1 MTNALRVK
9 IICETKKV
17 LELTGFEDVK
27 HKYLYSF
34 IIPVKE
40 VLNNEKYNQTR
51 RQALRHSI

>member
-40 VLNNEKYNQTR
+40 VLNNEKQY
-51 RQALRHSI
+51 